1 MLFRTASD
9 ADAASLAQD
18 NCARDVNMAH
28 FSAICWPF
36 RAVVAPVEMA
46 GYGVYGQVRP
56 ITAVLTYAS
65 ASKHMWQGCRKVL
78 VC

>member
-9 ADAASLAQD
+9 ADTASLAQD

-36 RAVVAPVEMA
+36 RAVVALVEMA
-46 GYGVYGQVRP
+46 GYGVYGQVIP